1 MVVLA
6 SIQQEFITPI
16 ISATAVIAGSLIG
29 AACSWFTT
37 NYSMKKTIEVQNKVI
52 EDNKRDQ
59 ELEKS
64 LKLCENVNII
74 RLDICNAIFQS
85 IRILKHLYN
94 KDYTKRYPIPIN
106 RDYSRVISSLT
117 GKFNLKE
124 LSYIYQLYGI
134 LESLNKHINE
144 LKFND
149 MDGCNLVTT
158 DCELLLH
165 KLYGSYYKKVLELN
179 IDRISYVE
187 LYNNEFIKEGYKR
200 VLKKLDENAN
210 FEDCMED
217 KYKGRSD

>member
-1 MVVLA
+1 MVFLA
-6 SIQQEFITPI
+6 SIRQEFITPI

-37 NYSMKKTIEVQNKVI
+37 NYSMNKTIEVQNKVI

-85 IRILKHLYN
+85 IRILRHLYN
-94 KDYTKRYPIPIN
+94 KDYNKRYPIPIN
-106 RDYSRVISSLT
+106 KDYSRVISSLT

-149 MDGCNLVTT
+149 IDGCNLVAI

-165 KLYGSYYKKVLELN
+165 KLYGSYYKKVLELD
-179 IDRISYVE
+179 IDNISYIE
-187 LYNNEFIKEGYKR
+187 LYNNEFIKEGYR
-200 VLKKLDENAN
+200 SVLKKLDDNAD
-210 FEDCMED
+210 FQDCIKNKSE
-217 KYKGRSD
+217 GRSN